1 MFLFA
6 IVSNVL
12 LYYSSILYFFC
23 YIILSLF
30 ICPFSH
36 VSLLSSFCLGTFCG
50 YTANATDYPFIYFVA
65 PTMSTLFRT
74 VCVKSCPTST
84 STTLDCLTNSM
95 VHNCSGI
102 SISQATGNSS
112 SSNTSN
118 STSSNGSSSSNG
130 TNASSLISKKPLIKD
145 IMLNYKGKK
154 KAVTLKHLTSS
165 YNYSEIVV
173 IYPSVAC
180 KISFLIFFVVVWTQF
195 FLCSQHCLSSPIAK
209 LSGCSS

>member
-1 MFLFA
+1 
-6 IVSNVL
+6 
-12 LYYSSILYFFC
+12 
-23 YIILSLF
+23 
-30 ICPFSH
+30 
-36 VSLLSSFCLGTFCG
+36 
-50 YTANATDYPFIYFVA
+50 
-65 PTMSTLFRT
+65 MSTLFRT
-74 VCVKSCPTST
+74 TCVKSCPTST

-112 SSNTSN
+112 SSN

-130 TNASSLISKKPLIKD
+130 TNSSSLISKKPLIKD

-165 YNYSEIVV
+165 YNYSEVVV

-180 KISFLIFFVVVWTQF
+180 MISIFFLF
-195 FLCSQHCLSSPIAK
+195 FLYMNSIFPL
-209 LSGCSS
+209 